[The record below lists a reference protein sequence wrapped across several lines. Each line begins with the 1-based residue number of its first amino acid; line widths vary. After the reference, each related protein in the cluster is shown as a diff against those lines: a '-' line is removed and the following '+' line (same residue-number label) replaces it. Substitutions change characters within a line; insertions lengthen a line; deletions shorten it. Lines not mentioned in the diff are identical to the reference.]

1 MTQVVSLRKNTT
13 DHQQL
18 KLKRWAMTAEE
29 EMTNRIV
36 DLKGVSRVIPALDLT
51 KPEKYRALMRELRD
65 LVKIVKVSWVTLLTI
80 GPEGLRK
87 LILDNSDV
95 YFLMDAKLADV
106 NFINGLIAG
115 RLREIGIR
123 GVIMHGF
130 VGSVNVPRVEDL
142 DLILLA
148 SMTSGGELYDANFD
162 YVIKIVKDVNAAG
175 VVIGGNKP
183 NLIARARAIL
193 GSGYV
198 ILSPGIGAQGV
209 KPGCA
214 IAHGADFEIVGRA
227 IYESSNPREAFIR
240 IEDEARRADINRCK

>member
-1 MTQVVSLRKNTT
+1 
-13 DHQQL
+13 
-18 KLKRWAMTAEE
+18 MTAEE
-29 EMTNRIV
+29 EMTDRIV

-51 KPEKYRALMRELRD
+51 KPERYWALMRELRG

-130 VGSVNVPRVEDL
+130 VGKR
-142 DLILLA
+142 
-148 SMTSGGELYDANFD
+148 
-162 YVIKIVKDVNAAG
+162 
-175 VVIGGNKP
+175 
-183 NLIARARAIL
+183 
-193 GSGYV
+193 
-198 ILSPGIGAQGV
+198 
-209 KPGCA
+209 
-214 IAHGADFEIVGRA
+214 
-227 IYESSNPREAFIR
+227 
-240 IEDEARRADINRCK
+240 